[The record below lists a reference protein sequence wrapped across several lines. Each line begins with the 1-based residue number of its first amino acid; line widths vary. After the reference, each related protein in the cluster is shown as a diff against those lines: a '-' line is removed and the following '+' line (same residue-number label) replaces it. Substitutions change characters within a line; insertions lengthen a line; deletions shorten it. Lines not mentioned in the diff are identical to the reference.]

1 MNIRHLFQTAT
12 LLAVMVLASCTTPK
26 NVVYFQDIKGGENVF
41 ANAATDIRL
50 QKGDKVSII
59 VKTKDAQ
66 LTNLFNLPVT
76 SQILGQTKEQ
86 SMLTPS
92 GTSGY
97 TVDAGGNIDFP
108 IVGSIPVAGKTRQEV
123 AATIKDAL
131 IGNGLTKDAV
141 VTVEFLNLHFTV
153 MGEVKNPGPYSFDHD
168 RVSII
173 DALGKAGDMTIYGQR
188 DSVIVFRQEGDLQKA
203 YVVNLCN
210 ANAIMSSPVYFMQQ
224 NDVIYVKPNKS
235 RMRQATVNGN
245 ETRSPSFWISLTS
258 VLTTLAV
265 VLFK

>member
-108 IVGSIPVAGKTRQEV
+108 IVGSIH
-123 AATIKDAL
+123 
-131 IGNGLTKDAV
+131 NGIV
-141 VTVEFLNLHFTV
+141 VPE
-153 MGEVKNPGPYSFDHD
+153 
-168 RVSII
+168 SIEPA
-173 DALGKAGDMTIYGQR
+173 DVPTIYLCGN
-188 DSVIVFRQEGDLQKA
+188 ST
-203 YVVNLCN
+203 VV
-210 ANAIMSSPVYFMQQ
+210 
-224 NDVIYVKPNKS
+224 D
-235 RMRQATVNGN
+235 QATMQGN
-245 ETRSPSFWISLTS
+245 AADFGIDGFDTINFD
-258 VLTTLAV
+258 
-265 VLFK
+265 FYG